1 MADPRT
7 DHVTARIGLASPQA
21 GQPST
26 LDQAQAN
33 ALAQAQAQA
42 NAMAQ
47 AMAGGDL
54 PPGTSVIQQKRFEV
68 VERLGE
74 GGMGKIYKAYDPTM
88 DRYVA
93 LKVLK
98 PDVPESE
105 QSRFHR
111 EAVIAANFSHPNL
124 VRVLEVG
131 HSEAFQWF
139 AMEYL
144 RGNDVGD
151 VLARRRYI
159 SFRVLIDIF
168 TQTLDALHY
177 IHTRNIAHCDI
188 KPENIF
194 ITRDAYD
201 RRLVIVK
208 LIDFGIAR
216 EYGGPLELH
225 THITGDPR
233 YMAPEQAVINGRIDH
248 RVDLYALGVTFY
260 EVVTTRHPVEE
271 HFDLP
276 ATKLL
281 ALQVKKEF
289 EPPSLYMP
297 ENTPPELAAAVDDFA
312 ARACAKD
319 PSQRHASALEMQ
331 AELVSMLGILN
342 QIASTEEEDRDL
354 GT

>member
-1 MADPRT
+1 
-7 DHVTARIGLASPQA
+7 VTAKIGRPPPHAS
-21 GQPST
+21 GQFPILE
-26 LDQAQAN
+26 LDPAQADALSQ
-33 ALAQAQAQA
+33 ALAD
-42 NAMAQ
+42 
-47 AMAGGDL
+47 GDL
-54 PPGTSVIQQKRFEV
+54 PPGTSVLQQKRFEV

-111 EAVIAANFSHPNL
+111 EAVVAANFSHPNL

-131 HSEAFQWF
+131 HSESFQWF

-144 RGNDVGD
+144 RGNDVGH

-159 SFRVLIDIF
+159 SFRVLVDIF
-168 TQTLDALHY
+168 SQTLDALHY
-177 IHTRNIAHCDI
+177 IHTRQIAHCDI

-216 EYGGPLELH
+216 DYGGPLELY

-271 HFDLP
+271 YFDLAP
-276 ATKLL
+276 TKLL
-281 ALQVKKEF
+281 ELQVRRDF
-289 EPPSLYMP
+289 DPPSQFMP
-297 ENTPPELAAAVDDFA
+297 ENTPPELAAAVDDFV
-312 ARACAKD
+312 ARACAKNPAD
-319 PSQRHASALEMQ
+319 RHADALEMQ
-331 AELVSMLGILN
+331 TELNAMLRLLN
-342 QIASTEEEDRDL
+342 QIKDPNDDGRNIVQ
-354 GT
+354 

>member
-1 MADPRT
+1 M
-7 DHVTARIGLASPQA
+7 TARIGQSPA
-21 GQPST
+21 GHHTGQIPS
-26 LDQAQAN
+26 LDPAQAQ
-33 ALAQAQAQA
+33 ALAQALA
-42 NAMAQ
+42 N
-47 AMAGGDL
+47 GDL
-54 PPGTSVIQQKRFEV
+54 PPGTPIIQQKRFEV

-74 GGMGKIYKAYDPTM
+74 GGMGRIYKAYDPSM

-98 PDVPESE
+98 PDVPETE
-105 QSRFHR
+105 KSRFHR
-111 EAVIAANFSHPNL
+111 EAVVAANFSHPNL

-131 HSEAFQWF
+131 HSDTFQWF

-144 RGNDVGD
+144 RGNDIGH

-168 TQTLDALHY
+168 NQTLDALHY
-177 IHTRNIAHCDI
+177 IHTRKIAHCDI

-216 EYGGPLELH
+216 DYGGPLELH

-260 EVVTTRHPVEE
+260 EVVTTRHPLED
-271 HFDLP
+271 HFELP
-276 ATKLL
+276 PAKLL
-281 ALQVKKEF
+281 SLQIRHEF
-289 EPPSLYMP
+289 EPPSLFMP
-297 ENTPPELAAAVDDFA
+297 ENTPPELAAAVDDFT
-312 ARACAKD
+312 ARACAKRPD
-319 PSQRHASALEMQ
+319 QRFTDALEMQ
-331 AELVSMLGILN
+331 RELTSMLSILN
-342 QIASTEEEDRDL
+342 QVSGSAADQDHSL

>member
-1 MADPRT
+1 M
-7 DHVTARIGLASPQA
+7 TATIGQSSQHQTGRYDTLEQA
-21 GQPST
+21 RAEAH
-26 LDQAQAN
+26 AQA
-33 ALAQAQAQA
+33 LAD
-42 NAMAQ
+42 
-47 AMAGGDL
+47 GDL
-54 PPGTSVIQQKRFEV
+54 PPGTPVIQRKQFEI

-74 GGMGKIYKAYDPTM
+74 GGMGKIYKAYDPSM

-98 PDVPESE
+98 PDVPETE

-111 EAVIAANFSHPNL
+111 EAVVAANFSHPNL

-131 HSEAFQWF
+131 HSAAFQWF

-168 TQTLDALHY
+168 TQTLDALNY

-216 EYGGPLELH
+216 EYSGPIELH

-260 EVVTTRHPVEE
+260 EVVTTRHPVEQ

-276 ATKLL
+276 PTELL
-281 ALQVKKEF
+281 QRQIRTEF
-289 EPPSLYMP
+289 EPPSIYMP
-297 ENTPPELAAAVDDFA
+297 ENTPAELAAAVDDFT

-319 PSQRHASALEMQ
+319 PAQRHANALEMQ
-331 AELVSMLGILN
+331 AELVLMLGILD
-342 QIASTEEEDRDL
+342 QVAGVGSDDDRGL

>member
-1 MADPRT
+1 VADTRFEHVTSRLVQPQPAPHTTGVYAADPAQQEAITRAMAD
-7 DHVTARIGLASPQA
+7 
-21 GQPST
+21 
-26 LDQAQAN
+26 
-33 ALAQAQAQA
+33 
-42 NAMAQ
+42 
-47 AMAGGDL
+47 GDL
-54 PPGTSVIQQKRFEV
+54 PPGTAVFQQKRFEV

-98 PDVPESE
+98 PDVPETE
-105 QSRFHR
+105 RSRFHR
-111 EAVIAANFSHPNL
+111 EAVVAANFSHPNL

-131 HSEAFQWF
+131 HSEKFQWF

-144 RGNDVGD
+144 RGNDVGH

-159 SFRVLIDIF
+159 SFRVLVDIF
-168 TQTLDALHY
+168 SQTLDALNY
-177 IHTRNIAHCDI
+177 IHVRSIAHCDV

-216 EYGGPLELH
+216 DLDGPLELH

-233 YMAPEQAVINGRIDH
+233 YMAPEQAIINGRMDH
-248 RVDLYALGVTFY
+248 RCDLYALGVTFY

-271 HFDLP
+271 HFDLSP
-276 ATKLL
+276 GKLL
-281 ALQVKKEF
+281 ELQIKHEF
-289 EPPSLYMP
+289 EPPSHFMP
-297 ENTPPELAAAVDDFA
+297 ENTPRELAAAVDEFT
-312 ARACAKD
+312 ARACAKRPSDRFADALDMQTALRAMLKVLNHGKDSDYD
-319 PSQRHASALEMQ
+319 PS
-331 AELVSMLGILN
+331 LG
-342 QIASTEEEDRDL
+342 A
-354 GT
+354 